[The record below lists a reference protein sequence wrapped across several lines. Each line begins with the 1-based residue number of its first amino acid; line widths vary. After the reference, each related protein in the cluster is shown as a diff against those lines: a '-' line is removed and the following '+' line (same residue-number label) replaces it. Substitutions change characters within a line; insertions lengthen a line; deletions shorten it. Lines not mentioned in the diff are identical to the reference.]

1 MKLSCNIP
9 LPNVLPST
17 RSNKEKAR
25 LTRTRNANEVC
36 CMSVENNMIRKG
48 EYFFFITSS
57 PKKDGARM
65 KWTKSLTTLEL
76 HDSE

>member
-1 MKLSCNIP
+1 
-9 LPNVLPST
+9 
-17 RSNKEKAR
+17 
-25 LTRTRNANEVC
+25 
-36 CMSVENNMIRKG
+36 MSVENNQIRKG
-48 EYFFFITSS
+48 EYFFFITSP

>member
-1 MKLSCNIP
+1 MKLFCNIP

-17 RSNKEKAR
+17 RSNKKKAR
-25 LTRTRNANEVC
+25 LIRTRNANEVC
-36 CMSVENNMIRKG
+36 CMSVENNQIRKG
-48 EYFFFITSS
+48 EYFFLITSP

-65 KWTKSLTTLEL
+65 KWTKSLATLEL

>member
-25 LTRTRNANEVC
+25 LIRTRNANEVC
-36 CMSVENNMIRKG
+36 CMSVENNKIRKG
-48 EYFFFITSS
+48 EHFFFITLS

-65 KWTKSLTTLEL
+65 KWTKSLATLAL

>member
-25 LTRTRNANEVC
+25 LIRTRNANEVC
-36 CMSVENNMIRKG
+36 CMSVENNKIRKG
-48 EYFFFITSS
+48 EHFFFITSS

-65 KWTKSLTTLEL
+65 KWTKSLATPEI